1 MTAALLLILEGLV
14 LLILG
19 SDVAH
24 GFLLLSQPGRWI
36 LAVCAAAGG
45 AVGLHHGR
53 RADRTLRS
61 TLAALSTASILVGA
75 LGGLEERGARRIEEH
90 WSAGGRD
97 RLEARA
103 RAIEEDFRR
112 FLDDLARP
120 IVGGRRSTGDRRAA
134 FRALIEA
141 QKKSRLPPEREGL
154 AIYRGDGTIL
164 AWEGNNTDAPR
175 ALLSSACPGPTF
187 GTGGGG
193 VSRRLYAAV
202 CSSDGQRWVAEFVL
216 DPALEAAT
224 RDAASSRLEFLPHW
238 GEVRPALVRFRE
250 DTGDQDELARLFQKQ
265 GDRHWGV
272 AGGDGGVTLAFP
284 LRAPSGERLAI
295 VSLRDRRAT
304 QEVGARR
311 RAFRLAGGCVL
322 ALGFLI
328 ASLLPLRATGGLSA
342 GRVALLASAA
352 VWSARWALLV
362 LADPSALPHLSIYDT
377 SIYGSSACG
386 GLLRSPA
393 DLLMT
398 SAAFCTQAWIMQ
410 FALARVDAGARAPRR
425 RRVRYGAIVS
435 ALALLAGAA
444 AALHPLLDRFVLDA
458 RLDVSR
464 VEPGSLASPRL
475 AMQASLFLIVLA
487 LGLLLRSLLDL
498 MLRHGSRPDD
508 WRVLRILRGAGSS
521 GIPFALRAAASIL
534 LMTLAYAPIL
544 HHSYDRLRRRFFAD
558 ELQPLVLE
566 QKQMRRKALR
576 DALRAA
582 RDPDFGAVAA
592 LAAEAPPGPGAAAYR
607 LWRATPVAER
617 GLASSLRIFDRH
629 GAPLSR
635 FAVDFAPTLDAPFE
649 EAEAAATA
657 NVVDEPPHPE
667 MIVHKPVIFGARWV
681 GGTRLPLLVV
691 FSVSD
696 DYDNLPILS
705 GRTVGTGLLRAAA
718 TPRSNPE
725 LLRSEPLMAVFS
737 SGLARL
743 YDSGGEIPPPSA
755 AVMATLGSRGSTWT
769 TDALGGG
776 EAFILYFRGPREIFA
791 LAHLHQSRTSL
802 LAAHLRLALLNGLL
816 ALLVAGSGR
825 AVLWAARP
833 GVPRLSLGATYS
845 GRLVAVFLLA
855 GLLPLL
861 TLAFFVTRS
870 TAREID
876 RDTKATGLASLQ
888 VARRVAEDYLTVTHP
903 EEGGP
908 LDDDVVYW
916 LSRVVRQDINVYRDA
931 GLMATSAREL
941 YSSGLLNER
950 LNGES
955 YRALHLDGEPFWLAE
970 DRTVGLDSLTL
981 SAPMRIDRQGTIGVI
996 SIPLIEQRRAAAQK
1010 EEEGQDAVLI
1020 TTCFAVLLLGVV
1032 GHVVAQRV
1040 SRPVT
1045 DLAGAARRVA
1055 QGDLDVRVDTTASD
1069 ETALLVEAFNRMAAS
1084 LRQQRADLRRRT
1096 DYIEKILRSATM
1108 GVVSVD
1114 GSGTVI
1120 TVNPA
1125 ALNLLAAGGRG
1136 LEAGENLPE
1145 RLHHQPA
1152 LAPLLGALRRAL
1164 ADQTEREVEIALS
1177 GGPDPPAATAEG
1189 GPRRVRA
1196 VFIPFA
1202 PEEGRPAGL
1211 IVLLEDVTEIVRS
1224 GRLAAW
1230 AEMARRVAHE
1240 IKNPLTPIQL
1250 SVEHVRR
1257 VFKAKDTRFG
1267 QVLSECLDNIQ
1278 RQVEVLRQIA
1288 YEFSAYAR
1296 LPQIRPEPTGVG
1308 DLLDEALGPYAAAA
1322 PPGVGIEREVS
1333 PGLPPVLVD
1342 RAVIARALVNLI
1354 ENALQA
1360 MPEGGTLSVAARP
1373 ADGPS
1378 GDRRIAIEVRDTGCG
1393 IPEALLPRL
1402 FEPYFSTK
1410 SGGTGLGLGLARRAV
1425 EEHGGTIVLRSRRG
1439 QGTVVTVTLP
1449 AAPTGVG
1456 VAS

>member
-1 MTAALLLILEGLV
+1 MTGALLLVLEGLV
-14 LLILG
+14 LCIYG
-19 SDVAH
+19 CDVAQ
-24 GFLLLSQPGRWI
+24 GFALLSQPGRWI
-36 LAVCAAAGG
+36 LIVCAAAGG
-45 AVGLHHGR
+45 IVALYDAPRIR
-53 RADRTLRS
+53 RTVRPALL
-61 TLAALSTASILVGA
+61 TLAAASILVGVI
-75 LGGLEERGARRIEEH
+75 GGLEERGARQIEKT
-90 WSAGGRD
+90 WNDGARD
-97 RLEARA
+97 RLEVRA

-112 FLDDLARP
+112 FLDELARP
-120 IVGGRRSTGDRRAA
+120 IEAIRGSTADRRAA
-134 FRALIEA
+134 FQALLEA
-141 QKKSRLPPEREGL
+141 RQMSRLPPERQGL
-154 AIYRGDGTIL
+154 AIYRGDGSVL

-175 ALLSSACPGPTF
+175 ALLAATCPGPTF

-193 VSRRLYAAV
+193 VSHRLYVAV
-202 CSSDGQRWVAEFVL
+202 CSPDGLRWVAEFVL
-216 DPALEAAT
+216 DPALDTAA
-224 RDAASSRLEFLPHW
+224 RDAAATRLEFLPHW

-250 DTGDQDELARLFQKQ
+250 DTGEQDELARLFQKQ

-272 AGGDGGVTLAFP
+272 GGGDGGVTLAFP

-295 VSLRDRRAT
+295 VSLRDRRTT
-304 QEVGARR
+304 QEVGEHRR
-311 RAFRLAGGCVL
+311 VFRLIAGWSL
-322 ALGFLI
+322 ALASLI
-328 ASLLPLRATGGLSA
+328 ACLLPLRAKAGLPTA
-342 GRVALLASAA
+342 RGALLGSAA
-352 VWSARWALLV
+352 IWSVRWSLLV
-362 LADPSALPHLSIYDT
+362 FADPSALPHWPIYDI
-377 SIYGSSACG
+377 SIYGSSAWG

-398 SAAFCTQAWIMQ
+398 SVALCAQVWILQ
-410 FALARVDAGARAPRR
+410 LALARFDGGARALWRR
-425 RRVRYGAIVS
+425 RIYYGALVS
-435 ALALLAGAA
+435 TLALLAGAG
-444 AALHPLLDRFVLDA
+444 AALHALFDRLVLDV

-464 VEPGSLASPRL
+464 VETGTLASPRL
-475 AMQASLFLIVLA
+475 AIQASLFFLVLA
-487 LGLLLRSLLDL
+487 LGLMLRGLLDL
-498 MLRHGSRPDD
+498 ALRHGTTPTDGRL
-508 WRVLRILRGAGSS
+508 LRALRGVGSS
-521 GIPFALRAAASIL
+521 GIPLALRTTVAIL
-534 LMTLAYAPIL
+534 FLTIAYAPIL
-544 HHSYDRLRRRFFAD
+544 HHSYDRMRRRFFAD

-566 QKQMRRKALR
+566 QKQMRRQALR
-576 DALRAA
+576 DALQAA
-582 RDPDFGAVAA
+582 RDPDFAAVAA
-592 LAAEAPPGPGAAAYR
+592 LAAEAPPGSGAAAYR

-617 GLASSLRIFDRH
+617 GLASSLRIFDKN
-629 GAPLSR
+629 GTMLSR
-635 FAVDFAPTLDAPFE
+635 FAVDFAPTLDAPFD
-649 EAEAAATA
+649 EAEAAATSG
-657 NVVDEPPHPE
+657 VVEGPPHPE
-667 MIVHKPVIFGARWV
+667 MIVRKPVIFGSRWV
-681 GGTRLPLLVV
+681 GGRRLPLLVV

-725 LLRSEPLMAVFS
+725 LLRTEPLMAVFS
-737 SGLARL
+737 STHARL
-743 YDSGGEIPPPSA
+743 YDSGGEIPPPSPDVL
-755 AVMATLGSRGSTWT
+755 AVLASRGSAWT
-769 TDALGGG
+769 TDTLGGG
-776 EAFILYFRGPREIFA
+776 ESLVLYFRGAREIFA
-791 LAHLHQSRTSL
+791 LAHLRQNRTSL
-802 LAAHLRLALLNGLL
+802 LAGYLRQALLNGLL
-816 ALLVAGSGR
+816 ALLIACFAK

-833 GVPRLSLGATYS
+833 AAPRLSTSATFS
-845 GRLVAVFLLA
+845 ERLVAVFLLA

-876 RDTKATGLASLQ
+876 RDMTATGLASLQ

-903 EEGGP
+903 EEEGS

-931 GLMATSAREL
+931 RLMATSAREL

-955 YRALHLDGEPFWLAE
+955 YRALYLDGEPFWLAE

-981 SAPMRIDRQGTIGVI
+981 SAPMRIDRRGTIGAI
-996 SIPLIEQRRAAAQK
+996 SIPLIEHRRAAAQK

-1032 GHVVAQRV
+1032 GHAVAQRV

-1084 LRQQRADLRRRT
+1084 LRQQREDLRRRT

-1125 ALNLLAAGGRG
+1125 AQSLLAAGGRG
-1136 LEAGENLPE
+1136 LDAGESLPARLE
-1145 RLHHQPA
+1145 RAPD
-1152 LAPLLGALRRAL
+1152 LAPLLAALRRASVGP
-1164 ADQTEREVEIALS
+1164 TEREVEMELS
-1177 GGPDPPAATAEG
+1177 SAPGAAGAAAAT
-1189 GPRRVRA
+1189 RRVRA

-1202 PEEGRPAGL
+1202 PEEGRPPGL

-1257 VFKAKDTRFG
+1257 VFKAKDARFG

-1278 RQVEVLRQIA
+1278 KQVEVLRAIA

-1296 LPQIRPEPTGVG
+1296 LPQIRPEPTGVA
-1308 DLLDEALGPYAAAA
+1308 DLLDEALGPYATAA
-1322 PPGVGIEREVS
+1322 PSGISLRREVA
-1333 PGLPPVLVD
+1333 PGLSPVLVD
-1342 RAVIARALVNLI
+1342 RTVMVRALVNLI

-1360 MPEGGTLSVAARP
+1360 MPEGGTLSLAARG
-1373 ADGPS
+1373 AEASS
-1378 GDRRIAIEVRDTGCG
+1378 GHRRIAIEVRDTGCG
-1393 IPEALLPRL
+1393 IPESLLPRL

-1410 SGGTGLGLGLARRAV
+1410 SGGTGLGLGLARRAI
-1425 EEHGGTIVLRSRRG
+1425 EEHGGTIVLRSRPG
-1439 QGTVVTVTLP
+1439 QGTLVTVTLP
-1449 AAPTGVG
+1449 AAPAGVV
-1456 VAS
+1456 VAP